1 MSTARP
7 PEAAQHRGPQGE
19 GTPVNAA
26 DQAGS
31 PAIRFERQDSVGV
44 LTLNR
49 PESLNSLSLQA
60 IKDLLLQ
67 IRAIAHDTT
76 LRSLLIT
83 GAGRGFCAG
92 WQLDASG
99 VPGLPDESFG
109 VRQAHLMAEYFNPV
123 IQELHDLP
131 IPTVAAVNGVC
142 AGAGVSIALAADIVI
157 AADEAS
163 FVLTFAPRLGL
174 VPDLGATWKLP
185 RLLGWARAQA
195 ITMLGDRIRAEDATR
210 WGMIW
215 RNVPL
220 AELQDTA
227 LSVARKL
234 ASAPPGVCREVRH
247 AYHAAQVSTL
257 PDQLEYER
265 LRQRALLDSPAF
277 GEGMRAFQEKR
288 EPDFYPRT
296 E

>member
-1 MSTARP
+1 MS
-7 PEAAQHRGPQGE
+7 AAGGSV
-19 GTPVNAA
+19 PV
-26 DQAGS
+26 
-31 PAIRFERQDSVGV
+31 IRFERQGTVGV

-60 IKDLLLQ
+60 VKDLLQQ
-67 IRAIAHDTT
+67 IRAVGRDAAV
-76 LRSLLIT
+76 RSLLIT

-92 WQLDASG
+92 WQLEASG
-99 VPGLPDESFG
+99 VPGLPDESLG
-109 VRQAHLMAEYFNPV
+109 VRQAHLMAEHFNPV

-131 IPTVAAVNGVC
+131 IPTVAAINGVC
-142 AGAGVSIALAADIVI
+142 AGAGVSIALAADIAI

-195 ITMLGDRIRAEDATR
+195 ITMLGEPIRAEDATR

-220 AELQDTA
+220 AELQAMA
-227 LSVARKL
+227 LSVARRL
-234 ASAPPGVCREVRH
+234 AGAPPGVCREVRH

-257 PDQLEYER
+257 PDQLDYER
-265 LRQRALLDSPAF
+265 LRQRVLLDSPAF
-277 GEGMRAFQEKR
+277 GEGLRAFQEKR
-288 EPDFYPRT
+288 EPDFFART
-296 E
+296 D